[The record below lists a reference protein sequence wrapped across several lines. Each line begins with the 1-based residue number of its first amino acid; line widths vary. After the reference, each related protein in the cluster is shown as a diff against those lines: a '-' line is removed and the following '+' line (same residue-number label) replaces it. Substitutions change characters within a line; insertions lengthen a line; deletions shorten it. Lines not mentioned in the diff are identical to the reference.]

1 MGDAETDIDSAAA
14 VAEDGMD
21 LQIKESEVV
30 EHSVQGN
37 AATIGEQSKTDNNGE
52 ETPMNNDR
60 QTDSTADGS
69 AAKTIATSRRQYG
82 ATDNMDAEG
91 IEANKDNDDDD
102 VPATSGGGENGEPP
116 WTRSSRSGPDPTL
129 YTGRVVTCNC
139 LLLFVWFFGFN
150 STILFAFDQ
159 LLDKHPL
166 AIFSCC
172 FFGLLILISV
182 GIIYSMPQNKKQF
195 GFMAPC
201 VPALPI
207 VAIYANTFLM
217 LKLSNLTWI
226 RFGLWMAIG
235 GAIYVF
241 YGIRNSKAKKTN

>member
-1 MGDAETDIDSAAA
+1 MHHAIHHLYSQIENVEWTHEAMAIDKKQKEQRRQLHLLRHQRKERQRRGVTGVNMGDAETDIDSAAA

-91 IEANKDNDDDD
+91 IEANKDNDNDE

-166 AIFSCC
+166 GKHTCIH
-172 FFGLLILISV
+172 ILI
-182 GIIYSMPQNKKQF
+182 
-195 GFMAPC
+195 
-201 VPALPI
+201 
-207 VAIYANTFLM
+207 
-217 LKLSNLTWI
+217 
-226 RFGLWMAIG
+226 
-235 GAIYVF
+235 
-241 YGIRNSKAKKTN
+241 